1 LIRPL
6 RAADHNTWLSRIEDA
21 SLNASAPT
29 QQRWID
35 GWMVRTCAGKAKR
48 ARSVQPV
55 ADGRLPLDQRIA
67 LAAAV
72 YGEAGLPM
80 MVRITPFARPIGLD
94 DALAERGWERVDD
107 TRVMACADLRAL
119 TEIAASLP
127 QPGLSLRK
135 LPNEPFAHTVGMLRG
150 SPPEQRM
157 AHAQRL
163 IHAPVRFEAWALTDD
178 QGQVLCCGQFV
189 REGDLVGLF
198 DVFTALP
205 ARGNGWARCLCT
217 HLLQQAHA
225 DGARSAYLQ
234 VEADNG
240 AARAVYH
247 RLGFADV
254 YRYHYRVAPPSS
266 LP

>member
-1 LIRPL
+1 VSPQTLSVSDD
-6 RAADHNTWLSRIEDA
+6 AGLSRIEDA

-35 GWMVRTCAGKAKR
+35 GWLVRTCAGKAKR

-55 ADGRLPLDQRIA
+55 ADGRLPLAQRIA

-80 MVRITPFARPIGLD
+80 IVRVTPFARPLGLD
-94 DALAERGWERVDD
+94 EALAARGWDRQDD
-107 TRVMACADLRAL
+107 TRVMVCADLRCFADMPARPP
-119 TEIAASLP
+119 E
-127 QPGLSLRK
+127 PGVTLRR
-135 LPNEPFAHTVGMLRG
+135 LENEPFAHAVGALRG
-150 SPPEQRM
+150 SPSEQCV

-163 IHAPVRFEAWALTDD
+163 AHAPLRFEGWTLTDD
-178 QGQVLCCGQFV
+178 QGQLLCCGQV
-189 REGDLVGLF
+189 AREADLVGLF
-198 DVFTALP
+198 DVFTATP
-205 ARGNGWARCLCT
+205 ARGRGWARWLCT
-217 HLLQQAHA
+217 RLLQQAHA
-225 DGARSAYLQ
+225 DGAQRAYLQ
-234 VEADNG
+234 VEADNS

-254 YRYHYRVAPPSS
+254 YAYHYRMAPPP